1 MFDEILSQ
9 ELVDE
14 IETSLVE
21 DLKRDPAVVC
31 GVVGH
36 VPSLWKVAHGA
47 PPGASSPVERL
58 GQSSSWTG
66 IGPNPLK
73 PAEA

>member
-21 DLKRDPAVVC
+21 DLKRNPAVVC

-36 VPSLWKVAHGA
+36 VPSFMEGRARCATRGELARSSGSVSPARGR
-47 PPGASSPVERL
+47 ASGR
-58 GQSSSWTG
+58 TR
-66 IGPNPLK
+66 
-73 PAEA
+73 